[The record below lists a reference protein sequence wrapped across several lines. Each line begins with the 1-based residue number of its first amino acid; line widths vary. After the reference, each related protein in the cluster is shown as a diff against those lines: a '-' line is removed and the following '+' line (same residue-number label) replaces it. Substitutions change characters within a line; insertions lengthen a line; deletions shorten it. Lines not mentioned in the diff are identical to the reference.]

1 MSLGQKYVFLDYS
14 MIEELY
20 GIEKVEEI
28 LMHHS
33 YVGVNLEQIC
43 PLIAHGGQRFLP
55 PPAVRRPIPA
65 IHPPSTFTTTTKSP
79 FLSGSTTIKQQQPPH
94 YQIIIPNLSED
105 DQKII
110 DVLTVTDMPTDAPFT
125 ETTTTEK
132 VAAPKKKDKKDE
144 KEGSIKIGH
153 IGIDLASIDSK
164 KLARLEKLQEQDTV
178 LENILRRLEYMAQQ
192 GIKPFASTFL
202 LPLMKRVKYDPR
214 SPPTMLENQT
224 IKVMVGIHVQSISN
238 FELTT
243 MDYDMDVWLRMA
255 WRDPRLA
262 HGLSAPI
269 LISEE
274 TFLKRVWRPDPFFSN
289 SKHSLFHRV
298 TFLNFYMYI
307 FPNGELFF
315 ETRLYLKPK
324 CVLTLCKYPHDS
336 QVCFLRIS
344 SIAFTNDL
352 VQFHWFPKRYDAI
365 RLNKNVQLPELY
377 IHNFSQATCLTHRKT
392 GNFTCLEAQFNMK
405 RNLGY
410 HLAQTYIP
418 TATCV
423 LFSWISVWLPEEFV
437 EGRIF
442 VALTVFLTL
451 SAESNAA
458 KETLPKVSYIKA
470 IDVWFGFTATF
481 IFFTMVQA
489 LVVIS
494 LEHRSKIIRKHIE
507 ERAESLTV
515 YEVTKLAKRSA
526 WCHRYGR
533 GLDSFFKIMYPL
545 IFVIFLIIYRFVI
558 IEGDENKC
566 IREGYRHSEL

>member
-1 MSLGQKYVFLDYS
+1 MSYGQKYVFLDYS

-43 PLIAHGGQRFLP
+43 PLIAHGGQRYIP
-55 PPAVRRPIPA
+55 PSIHRPIP
-65 IHPPSTFTTTTKSP
+65 ILHPPSAQSPPKNLHHSPTTPTPTLATPK
-79 FLSGSTTIKQQQPPH
+79 H
-94 YQIIIPNLSED
+94 HVIIVPEMNEI
-105 DQKII
+105 DQKVI
-110 DVLTVTDMPTDAPFT
+110 DVLTVTDLPTDVP
-125 ETTTTEK
+125 EMMTTEK
-132 VAAPKKKDKKDE
+132 VVVPKKKDKKDE
-144 KEGSIKIGH
+144 KEEIGH

-164 KLARLEKLQEQDTV
+164 KLARLEKLQEQDIV

-224 IKVMVGIHVQSISN
+224 INVMIGIHVQSISN

-274 TFLKRVWRPDPFFSN
+274 TFLKKVWRPDPFFSN

-352 VQFHWFPKRYDAI
+352 VQFQWFPKRYDAI

-418 TATCV
+418 SKFKKNDR
-423 LFSWISVWLPEEFV
+423 LESV
-437 EGRIF
+437 
-442 VALTVFLTL
+442 TL
-451 SAESNAA
+451 
-458 KETLPKVSYIKA
+458 
-470 IDVWFGFTATF
+470 
-481 IFFTMVQA
+481 
-489 LVVIS
+489 
-494 LEHRSKIIRKHIE
+494 
-507 ERAESLTV
+507 
-515 YEVTKLAKRSA
+515 
-526 WCHRYGR
+526 
-533 GLDSFFKIMYPL
+533 
-545 IFVIFLIIYRFVI
+545 
-558 IEGDENKC
+558 
-566 IREGYRHSEL
+566 